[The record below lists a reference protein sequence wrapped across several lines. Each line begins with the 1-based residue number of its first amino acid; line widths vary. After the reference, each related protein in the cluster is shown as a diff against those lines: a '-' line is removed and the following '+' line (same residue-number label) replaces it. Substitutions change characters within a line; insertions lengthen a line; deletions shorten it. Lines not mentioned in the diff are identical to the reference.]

1 VLTSAKPNYNSM
13 ARKYNKELEVT
24 VLILVAQQYNQ
35 GRYIWFL
42 TLIIIYLYN
51 PRSDYTEQ

>member
-1 VLTSAKPNYNSM
+1 MLTSAKPNYNSM